1 MTGDY
6 GASSDMMYSNTQQQ
20 QQQPLSPQATVHSSS
35 SGAALNGNGHYAAAA
50 ATTVAGTA
58 RAVELLNDCV
68 LQHLAMAE
76 LLPYSSATD
85 HSSANAIDLFTSA
98 LLQSMPETG
107 AVQAAAVAVLASV
120 QLAAP
125 ALAAAALQCP
135 KQYWRVVGAL
145 CSALECSDAVNSSS
159 STSSSSTSDAI
170 AGAAAAAFAAVGAHC
185 AAAEPAVAAALCLD
199 FSLLRLM
206 KVRPARRSAA
216 MQVVAAFCCTSCGDY
231 DCSSSL
237 ELLSRMQR
245 AEVSVHVAGH
255 CIAALLPYEPL
266 VRKSTVTHHCCV
278 LSVLLT
284 CNN

>member
-6 GASSDMMYSNTQQQ
+6 GNSSDMMYNSTQHQ
-20 QQQPLSPQATVHSSS
+20 QQQPLSPQATVHSS
-35 SGAALNGNGHYAAAA
+35 GQYATAAAG
-50 ATTVAGTA
+50 TTTAGTA
-58 RAVELLNDCV
+58 TAVELLNECV
-68 LQHLAMAE
+68 LQHLSMAE

-85 HSSANAIDLFTSA
+85 HSSSANAIDLFTSA
-98 LLQSMPETG
+98 LLQSTPETG

-135 KQYWRVVGAL
+135 KQYWRVSGAL

-159 STSSSSTSDAI
+159 STSSSTSDAI

-266 VRKSTVTHHCCV
+266 VRKSTVTHHCSMH
-278 LSVLLT
+278 SVFTACL
-284 CNN
+284 

>member
-6 GASSDMMYSNTQQQ
+6 GNSSDMMYSTTQQ

-35 SGAALNGNGHYAAAA
+35 SGAARNDNGHYAATAA
-50 ATTVAGTA
+50 ATTAAAGIAT
-58 RAVELLNDCV
+58 AVELLNECV
-68 LQHLAMAE
+68 LQHLSMAE

-85 HSSANAIDLFTSA
+85 HSSANAIDLFTST

-120 QLAAP
+120 ELAAP

-135 KQYWRVVGAL
+135 KQYWRVAGAL

-159 STSSSSTSDAI
+159 STSSSTSDAI
-170 AGAAAAAFAAVGAHC
+170 AGAAAAAFTAVGVQC

-255 CIAALLPYEPL
+255 CIAALLHYEPL
-266 VRKSTVTHHCCV
+266 VRTQ
-278 LSVLLT
+278 L
-284 CNN
+284 